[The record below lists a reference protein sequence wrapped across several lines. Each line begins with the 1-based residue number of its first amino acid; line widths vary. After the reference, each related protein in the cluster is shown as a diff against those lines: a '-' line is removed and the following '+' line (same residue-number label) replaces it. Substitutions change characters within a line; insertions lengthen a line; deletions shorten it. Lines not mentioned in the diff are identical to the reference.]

1 MQVERRRDGEVFLLE
16 AHSWDARSLE
26 PLRRQWPRSYIQWER
41 DGVPVR
47 GEQGEVA
54 SSGPTFALWR
64 PAALTPPPEAPLEL
78 DDPAAWL
85 TADADLPPAPPPL
98 AAMLVLV
105 EPPAPAEPARPE
117 RRHTRGG
124 RPPRAFKSTRHKS
137 ITRVERAERKMYG
150 FHVRIA
156 WQGKRYQKWFSD
168 ERHGDRLGA
177 LAAALAWRDATE
189 RELGKPRSERM
200 IVTRSRSPSGHVG
213 VAKVTLRGQAYY
225 RALWRD
231 ADGQMRRRFFNIAR
245 LGERRALRA
254 AIRARAEGE
263 ALRLS
268 VR

>member
-1 MQVERRRDGEVFLLE
+1 MQVERRRDGEIFLLE
-16 AHSWDARSLE
+16 AYSWDSRSLE

-47 GEQGEVA
+47 GDQGEVA
-54 SSGPTFALWR
+54 SSGPAFALWR
-64 PAALTPPPEAPLEL
+64 PATLTPPPDAPLEL

-85 TADADLPPAPPPL
+85 TVDEDLPPPP
-98 AAMLVLV
+98 
-105 EPPAPAEPARPE
+105 PPAPVELLAPVQPAAPAQAQ
-117 RRHTRGG
+117 RRSRGG

-137 ITRVERAERKMYG
+137 VTRVERPERKMHG

-156 WQGKRYQKWFSD
+156 WQGKHYQKWFGD

-177 LAAALAWRDATE
+177 LAAAIAWRDATE

-213 VAKVTLRGQAYY
+213 VARVTLRGQAYY

-254 AIRARAEGE
+254 AIRARSEGE
-263 ALRLS
+263 AQRLS